1 MKKIL
6 AALKRSIPTLTACLA
21 AVLLVEAN
29 TATCFIFHQPE
40 APKSLD
46 RFKRIK

>member
-1 MKKIL
+1 MKKVL
-6 AALKRSIPTLTACLA
+6 AALTKIAPALTACLA
-21 AVLLVEAN
+21 AVLFVQAN
-29 TATCFIFHQPE
+29 SATCYIFHQPE